1 MGPGF
6 RELPMRQRV
15 LLCSLLLLF
24 ASAAAAAAAAPAAST
39 AVAIDKVAPRTLR
52 VDIQHSGDAGVE
64 HYALER
70 VVVEPLPWP
79 GNPARPLDD
88 TNRGSQK
95 FEVVDAGT
103 GHVLYSRGYSTV
115 FGEWRTTDEAKA
127 LQRSFQESLRFPMPD
142 RPVLVKVYGRDV
154 RNRFALAWSLRVDPG
169 ALDVE
174 RATMPVPAQPI
185 AIRHNGDPAGKV
197 DLLLLGDGYTA
208 AQMDKFQADAR
219 RLSDRLF
226 GVSPFKER
234 ASDFNVWA
242 LAVPV
247 PESGISRPSTGLHHA
262 GTTGARYDIFG
273 SERYILTLDNRAF
286 RDLAQ
291 HAPYE
296 FVEIMVNG
304 DTYGGG
310 GIFGQFST
318 VAADND
324 WADYVFVHEF
334 GHHFAGLADE
344 YYTSDVAYAAPDA
357 HRVEPWEPNVTALLD
372 PARLKWATRRSPAA
386 PLPTPWPKA
395 GYEAYERDVQ
405 ARRKALR
412 AERRPESEMSALF
425 GEEQAHVD
433 ALFADAKYRD
443 AVGAFEGANYAPTGY
458 YRPQMQ
464 CLMFTRADAFCSVCR
479 HAIEDIIEL
488 YVARP

>member
-1 MGPGF
+1 MMGIALFAG
-6 RELPMRQRV
+6 EVVMRR
-15 LLCSLLLLF
+15 LLLLL
-24 ASAAAAAAAAPAAST
+24 AALSWLPGAAAAAAGPT
-39 AVAIDKVAPRTLR
+39 GTGGTPPPTLR
-52 VDIQHSGDAGVE
+52 VDIRHSGDAATE
-64 HYALER
+64 HYALDR

-79 GNPARPLDD
+79 GNPDRPLDD
-88 TNRGSQK
+88 SNRGSQK
-95 FEVVDAGT
+95 FEVVDAASGR
-103 GHVLYSRGYSTV
+103 VLYSRGYSTV
-115 FGEWRTTDEAKA
+115 FGEWRTTEEANS
-127 LQRSFQESLRFPMPD
+127 LQRSFQESLRFPMPQA
-142 RPVLVKVYGRDV
+142 PVQVKVYGRDAD
-154 RNRFALAWSLRVDPG
+154 NCFALHWSVPVDPA

-174 RATMPVPAQPI
+174 RVSMPLPAQPI
-185 AIRHNGDPAGKV
+185 AIRQHGDPARKV

-208 AQMDKFQADAR
+208 AQMDKFAADAR
-219 RLSDRLF
+219 RLADRLF
-226 GVSPFKER
+226 SVSPFKEH

-247 PESGISRPSTGLHHA
+247 PEPGISRPSTGLHHA
-262 GTTGARYDIFG
+262 SATGARYDIFG

-304 DTYGGG
+304 QTYGGG

-357 HRVEPWEPNVTALLD
+357 HRVEPWEPNVTALAD
-372 PARLKWATRRSPAA
+372 PQQLKWRAQMSPAV
-386 PLPTPWPKA
+386 PVPTPWPKA
-395 GYEAYERDVQ
+395 GFEAYERDVQ
-405 ARRKALR
+405 ARRRQLR
-412 AERRPESEMSALF
+412 ADRRPEAEMSALF
-425 GEEQAHVD
+425 REEQGHVD
-433 ALFADAKYRD
+433 ALFADAQYRD
-443 AVGAFEGANYAPTGY
+443 AVGAFEGANYAARGY

-464 CLMFTRADAFCSVCR
+464 CMMFTRADAFCAVCR
-479 HAIEDIIEL
+479 EAIEDIIAL
-488 YVARP
+488 YASGQ

>member
-1 MGPGF
+1 
-6 RELPMRQRV
+6 MRQRV

-24 ASAAAAAAAAPAAST
+24 AGTAAAAATAASA
-39 AVAIDKVAPRTLR
+39 AVTDDVAPRTLR

-95 FEVVDAGT
+95 FEVVDPGT
-103 GHVLYSRGYSTV
+103 GQVLYSRGYSTV

-154 RNRFALAWSLRVDPG
+154 RNGFALAWSLPVDPG

-174 RATMPVPAQPI
+174 RAAMPAPARPI

-226 GVSPFKER
+226 SVSPFKER

-262 GTTGARYDIFG
+262 SATGARYDIFG

-357 HRVEPWEPNVTALLD
+357 HRVEPWEPNVSALLD
-372 PARLKWATRRSPAA
+372 PARLKWAARRSPVA
-386 PLPTPWPKA
+386 PLPTPWPKTEF
-395 GYEAYERDVQ
+395 EAYERDVQ

-425 GEEQAHVD
+425 REEQAHVG

-443 AVGAFEGANYAPTGY
+443 AVGAFEGANYAATGY

-479 HAIEDIIEL
+479 DAIEDIIEL

>member
-1 MGPGF
+1 
-6 RELPMRQRV
+6 MRPFLVPV
-15 LLCSLLLLF
+15 LACLLF
-24 ASAAAAAAAAPAAST
+24 AGAVATATPAPAAG
-39 AVAIDKVAPRTLR
+39 AKPAPPTLR
-52 VDIQHSGDAGVE
+52 VDIQHSGDATAE
-64 HYALER
+64 HYALDR

-79 GNPARPLDD
+79 GNPDRPLDD
-88 TNRGSQK
+88 SNRGSQK
-95 FEVVDAGT
+95 FEVVDAASGK
-103 GHVLYSRGYSTV
+103 VLYSRGYSTV
-115 FGEWRTTDEAKA
+115 FGEWRTTEEAQDT
-127 LQRSFQESLRFPMPD
+127 QRSFQESLRLPMPD
-142 RPVLVKVYGRDV
+142 APVQVKVYGRDAG
-154 RNRFALAWSLRVDPG
+154 NRFALQWSVAVDPA

-174 RATMPVPAQPI
+174 RVAMPAPAQPV
-185 AIRHNGDPAGKV
+185 AIRHHGDSAHKV

-208 AQMDKFQADAR
+208 AEMDKFQADAR
-219 RLSDRLF
+219 RLADRLF
-226 GVSPFKER
+226 SVSPFKER

-262 GTTGARYDIFG
+262 SATGARYDIFG

-291 HAPYE
+291 YAPYE

-304 DTYGGG
+304 QTYGGG

-344 YYTSDVAYAAPDA
+344 YYTSDVAYAADGQ
-357 HRVEPWEPNVTALLD
+357 RVEPWEPNVTALLD
-372 PARLKWATRRSPAA
+372 PGKLKWQGRMSPAV

-395 GYEAYERDVQ
+395 EFEAYERDVQ
-405 ARRKALR
+405 ARRVQLR
-412 AERRPESEMSALF
+412 ADRRPEAEMSALF
-425 GEEQAHVD
+425 REEQAHVD
-433 ALFADAKYRD
+433 TLFAGAEYRD
-443 AVGAFEGANYAPTGY
+443 AVGAFEGANYAATGY

-464 CLMFTRADAFCSVCR
+464 CMMFTRADAFCQVCQA
-479 HAIEDIIEL
+479 AIADIIGL
-488 YVARP
+488 YTAAP

>member
-1 MGPGF
+1 
-6 RELPMRQRV
+6 MRKSV
-15 LLCSLLLLF
+15 FL
-24 ASAAAAAAAAPAAST
+24 AAALFLLAGSAGAVTSAKGAP
-39 AVAIDKVAPRTLR
+39 PTLR
-52 VDIQHSGDAGVE
+52 VDIQHSGDAKAE
-64 HYALER
+64 HYALDR

-79 GNPARPLDD
+79 GNPAQLLDA

-95 FEVVDAGT
+95 FEVVDAGS
-103 GHVLYSRGYSTV
+103 GRVLYSRGYSTV
-115 FGEWRTTDEAKA
+115 FGEWRTTEEAQA
-127 LQRSFQESLRFPMPD
+127 MQRSFQESLRFPMPD
-142 RPVLVKVYGRDV
+142 RPVLVKVYGRDAD
-154 RNRFALAWSLRVDPG
+154 NGFALAWSVRVDPQ

-174 RATMPVPAQPI
+174 RVAMPAPAKPI
-185 AIRHNGDPAGKV
+185 AIRRNGDPARKV

-208 AQMDKFQADAR
+208 AEMDKFQRDAR
-219 RLSDRLF
+219 RLTDRLF
-226 GVSPFKER
+226 SVSPFKER

-247 PESGISRPSTGLHHA
+247 PESGISRPSTGIHHA
-262 GTTGARYDIFG
+262 GATGARYDIFG

-304 DTYGGG
+304 QTYGGG

-318 VAADND
+318 AAADND

-372 PARLKWATRRSPAA
+372 PERLKWAARRSPAA
-386 PLPTPWPKA
+386 PVPTPWPKA
-395 GYEAYERDVQ
+395 AFEEYERGVQ

-412 AERRPESEMSALF
+412 AQQRPEAEMSALF
-425 GEEQAHVD
+425 REEQAHVD
-433 ALFADAKYRD
+433 ALFADQPQRD
-443 AVGAFEGANYAPTGY
+443 AVGAFEGANYAATGY

-464 CLMFTRADAFCSVCR
+464 CMMFTRADAFCDVCR
-479 HAIEDIIEL
+479 HAIEDIIDL
-488 YVARP
+488 YVGPE